1 MGWGEATLKSEILE
15 LRSLNNLAQFA
26 YSVQFFFLSQ
36 QSLHPNVLVRFQE
49 HQLCYNVQI
58 RVFQLTLLQNSLYS
72 VKVPD
77 KKVSNKVEG
86 FFFFVLGFLT
96 YTLLEN

>member
-49 HQLCYNVQI
+49 HQLCYNVQL
-58 RVFQLTLLQNSLYS
+58 RVFQLTLLQNSLYC

-77 KKVSNKVEG
+77 KMFAWWVS
-86 FFFFVLGFLT
+86 FSLFSIL
-96 YTLLEN
+96 